1 MWREWVYH
9 TVYLDFG
16 TWQAL
21 LSRPHS
27 CRWSNLSNRKIRKI
41 IWTSEASYIRRI
53 QRMHAAASTP
63 GRTEVRQA
71 VPSKRGRK
79 QMADVY
85 NPSYRLLRP
94 SGLQTGDWK
103 GRGHRRRWPG
113 KFRGCLYMRA
123 RRVIKARNIR
133 SPCFRGFALELDCFI
148 VVVMFSRRAVTILCF
163 TRCSRSLLTENTL
176 IFPTIEFGC
185 SLCMP

>member
-1 MWREWVYH
+1 M
-9 TVYLDFG
+9 
-16 TWQAL
+16 
-21 LSRPHS
+21 LSK
-27 CRWSNLSNRKIRKI
+27 KISKI
-41 IWTSEASYIRRI
+41 ICTSEACCIRRS
-53 QRMHAAASTP
+53 QRMHAAASTQ
-63 GRTEVRQA
+63 GWTEVRQA

-79 QMADVY
+79 QMAGIY

-133 SPCFRGFALELDCFI
+133 SRCFHGFALELDFFI
-148 VVVMFSRRAVTILCF
+148 AVLMFSRRTVTISCF
-163 TRCSRSLLTENTL
+163 TRCSRSLSTENTL
-176 IFPTIEFGC
+176 IFSTIEFDC
-185 SLCMP
+185 SLCMPRYESFALGRRSVYNVSVSSQLREEAWR